1 MLRSGFLVFLIWTAS
16 LFVLPAF
23 PKWIPKRVQLFLAI
37 EKEIKQEKE
46 KMKF

>member
-23 PKWIPKRVQLFLAI
+23 PKWIPKRVTFFFII
-37 EKEIKQEKE
+37 EKEIKKEKE